1 MITLNDDSLKAWLIA
16 WANKRAGILLYDYLE
31 SLGTDIPAQVT
42 YLIDVMLMSRNPMV
56 RHAAVKV
63 TLDVGVISDDDELQD
78 IDYLLVAAAG
88 AFKGT
93 GRELFARGLSAWE
106 LALPRYM
113 FANLFEALYGD
124 LTVDVNASVGEQAN
138 LDEVIE
144 FIGFINRE
152 GGRYNA

>member
-1 MITLNDDSLKAWLIA
+1 MITLNDDSLKAWLTA
-16 WANKRAGILLYDYLE
+16 WANKRAGILLHDYLE
-31 SLGTDIPAQVT
+31 SLGTDIPDQVA

-56 RHAAVKV
+56 RHAAVKA
-63 TLDVGVISDDDELQD
+63 TLYAGVISDDGELQD

-88 AFKGT
+88 AFNGT
-93 GRELFARGLSAWE
+93 GRELFACGLSAWE

-124 LTVDVNASVGEQAN
+124 LTVDVNASAGEQAN

-144 FIGFINRE
+144 FIEFVNRE

>member
-1 MITLNDDSLKAWLIA
+1 MITLNNDALKAWLIT
-16 WANKRAGILLYDYLE
+16 WANKRAGILLHDYLE

-56 RHAAVKV
+56 RHAAVKA
-63 TLDVGVISDDDELQD
+63 TLDAGVISDDDELQD

-124 LTVDVNASVGEQAN
+124 LTVDVNASAGEQAN
-138 LDEVIE
+138 QDEVIE
-144 FIGFINRE
+144 FIEFVNRE

>member
-1 MITLNDDSLKAWLIA
+1 MITLNNDALKAWLIA

-31 SLGTDIPAQVT
+31 SLGTDIPVQVA

-56 RHAAVKV
+56 RHAAVKA
-63 TLDVGVISDDDELQD
+63 TLDVGVISDDDELRD

-124 LTVDVNASVGEQAN
+124 LTVDVNASAGEQAN

-144 FIGFINRE
+144 FVNRE

>member
-1 MITLNDDSLKAWLIA
+1 MITLNDDALKVWLIA
-16 WANKRAGILLYDYLE
+16 WANKRAGILLHDYLE
-31 SLGTDIPAQVT
+31 SLGTDIPEQVT

-56 RHAAVKV
+56 RHAAVKA

-93 GRELFARGLSAWE
+93 GRELFACGLSAWE

-124 LTVDVNASVGEQAN
+124 LTVDVNASAGEQAN

>member
-16 WANKRAGILLYDYLE
+16 WANKRAGVLLYDYLE
-31 SLGTDIPAQVT
+31 SLGTDIPEQVA
-42 YLIDVMLMSRNPMV
+42 YLIDVMFMSRNPMV
-56 RHAAVKV
+56 RHAAVKA

-124 LTVDVNASVGEQAN
+124 LTVDVNASAGEQAN

>member
-56 RHAAVKV
+56 RHAAVKA

>member
-1 MITLNDDSLKAWLIA
+1 MITLNDDELKAWLIA

-31 SLGTDIPAQVT
+31 SLGTDIPVQVT
-42 YLIDVMLMSRNPMV
+42 YLIDVILMSRNPMV
-56 RHAAVKV
+56 RHAAVKA
-63 TLDVGVISDDDELQD
+63 TLDVGVISDDDELRD

-93 GRELFARGLSAWE
+93 GRELFSRGLSAWE

-124 LTVDVNASVGEQAN
+124 LTVDVNASAGEQAN
-138 LDEVIE
+138 QDEVIE
-144 FIGFINRE
+144 FIEFVNRE

>member
-1 MITLNDDSLKAWLIA
+1 MITLNNDALKAWLIT
-16 WANKRAGILLYDYLE
+16 WANKRAGILLHDYLE

-56 RHAAVKV
+56 RHAAVKA
-63 TLDVGVISDDDELQD
+63 TLDAGVISDDDELRD
-78 IDYLLVAAAG
+78 IDYLFVAAAG

-124 LTVDVNASVGEQAN
+124 LTVDVNASAGEQAN

>member
-1 MITLNDDSLKAWLIA
+1 MITLNNDALKAWLIT
-16 WANKRAGILLYDYLE
+16 WANKRAGILLHNYLE

-56 RHAAVKV
+56 RHAAVKA
-63 TLDVGVISDDDELQD
+63 TLDAGVISDDDELQD

-124 LTVDVNASVGEQAN
+124 LTVDVNASAGEQAN
-138 LDEVIE
+138 QDEVIE
-144 FIGFINRE
+144 FIEFVNRE